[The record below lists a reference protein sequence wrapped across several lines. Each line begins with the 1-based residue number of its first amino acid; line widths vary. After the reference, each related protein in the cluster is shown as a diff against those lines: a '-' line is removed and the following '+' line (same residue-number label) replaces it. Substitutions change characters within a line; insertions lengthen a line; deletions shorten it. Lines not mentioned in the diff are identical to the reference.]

1 LRAQV
6 KRFVDERD
14 WSQYHS
20 PKNLSMSLAVEA
32 AELMEIFLWMEN
44 DASHDEV
51 FRKRQAVEE
60 ELADVIFSA
69 FCLANSCDIDVADAF
84 ERKIASTSAKYPVDK
99 VRGKYHKYTEY
110 KDS

>member
-1 LRAQV
+1 
-6 KRFVDERD
+6 
-14 WSQYHS
+14 
-20 PKNLSMSLAVEA
+20 MSLAVEA

-84 ERKIASTSAKYPVDK
+84 ERKIASTSAKYPVEK